1 MNKEVSNAINELS
14 KRFNSLNIRYSNIPY
29 TNDKTIYWPGK
40 DNEDICLCVFKG
52 KELNEVLHKQDF
64 FFFNYAYKNSYEALS
79 SMYNNSITI
88 AENDLYISQP
98 NCSYAIKGNKKE
110 EVIIIGVLIKKEV
123 FFRDYLYSFSNNNT
137 LFNFFLNVHAHNY
150 NEEFIKLSFKDNL
163 EIKTILELMVVEYL
177 NNYND
182 SQDILKTMLL
192 YLIKLIIREY
202 NKLDIKSTSSLIS
215 NIISYITNNQKNVTL
230 DNLSKEF
237 GYHPNYISSLI
248 HKETG
253 LTFKGIVLKSRMER
267 AVSLLKSTTLSIEE
281 ISEFIGYNDTSNFY
295 KAFKDYYGKTP
306 REYID
311 NLRI

>member
-1 MNKEVSNAINELS
+1 MNKVINQAIDELG

-40 DNEDICLCVFKG
+40 ENEDICLCVFKG

-64 FFFNYAYKNSYEALS
+64 FFFNFAYKNSYEALS
-79 SMYNNSITI
+79 SQYNNSII
-88 AENDLYISQP
+88 IKQNDLYISQP
-98 NCSYAIKGNKKE
+98 NCSYAIKGNKNE
-110 EVIIIGVLIKKEV
+110 EVTIIGVLIKKEV
-123 FFRDYLYSFSNNNT
+123 FFRDYLYSFSNNNN
-137 LFNFFLNVHAHNY
+137 LFNFFLSVHAHNY
-150 NEEFIKLSFKDNL
+150 SEEFVKLSFKDNL
-163 EIKTILELMVVEYL
+163 EVRTILELMVVEYL
-177 NNYND
+177 NEYKD

-202 NKLDIKSTSSLIS
+202 KKEDIKTSPSLIS
-215 NIISYITNNQKNVTL
+215 NIVSYISNNQNTVTL
-230 DNLSKEF
+230 EELAKQF

-253 LTFKGIVLKSRMER
+253 LTFKSIILKSRMER

-281 ISEFIGYNDTSNFY
+281 IAEFVGYNDTSNFY
-295 KAFKDYYGKTP
+295 KAFKDYYNKTP